1 MVNMSLDSS
10 EYQTTIYYCT
20 CNKLYTILTGEIV
33 LMFPITQM
41 INYEKIKIDLRRS
54 ISFRRDRMMGMPV
67 LPLVILR
74 SRHPEFVNLCFDIR
88 HSMVVL
94 RFHMRWLG

>member
-1 MVNMSLDSS
+1 MSLDSS

-20 CNKLYTILTGEIV
+20 CNKLYTNLTGEIV

-54 ISFRRDRMMGMPV
+54 IIFCRDRMMGMPV
-67 LPLVILR
+67 LPLVIPR
-74 SRHPEFVNLCFDIR
+74 SRRPEFVNQRFDIQYSLAF
-88 HSMVVL
+88 H
-94 RFHMRWLG
+94 RFHMRWLD

>member
-1 MVNMSLDSS
+1 MVNMSLDPS

-33 LMFPITQM
+33 LMFQITHM

-67 LPLVILR
+67 LPLVIPR
-74 SRHPEFVNLCFDIR
+74 SRRPEFVNQRSDIQC
-88 HSMVVL
+88 SMAIYH
-94 RFHMRWLG
+94 FHMRWLG